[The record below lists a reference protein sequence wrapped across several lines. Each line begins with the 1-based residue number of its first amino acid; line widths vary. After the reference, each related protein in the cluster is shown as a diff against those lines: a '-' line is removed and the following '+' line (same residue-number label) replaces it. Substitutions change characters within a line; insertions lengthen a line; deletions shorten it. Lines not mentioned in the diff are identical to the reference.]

1 MQSNSNIKDI
11 SIKSNKTFLL
21 EYFTHFFYIFSNK
34 GIEAFKKKNLS
45 NFNANNINS
54 INIEYLYKNKVSS
67 NGSNINNNFNLNN
80 NNDIYPNLFGK
91 VKSDYS
97 LNLIDDNK
105 KILNDNKLFD
115 FNDNYNFSGD
125 ISYHPKLSIFG
136 NTSLNNIPSPEPLF
150 NLKNF
155 TSKSFSNS
163 LNKIPSLG
171 NLNNINNISN
181 LNLNPHN
188 KIGFFDVYMNNSINN
203 FNTMNN
209 MSLNNLKNSS
219 PNLFNNSNTNL
230 LQLNPENIV
239 KSTLLSPPPKYPFS
253 LGQPTIMP
261 NVNEKNTNYSFV
273 NSIGDNNNI
282 KSDSEKNSTTLNMF
296 NKKRKR
302 DIKNNKLVFI
312 AENNKKEKI
321 EKKEKEEKEKS
332 SNVSYAN
339 NTENT
344 ETPNHTQTNNI
355 DSNDINSDKSKKPRG
370 SKFRGVSRNGNQWQ
384 VLIMVNK
391 KKRYVG
397 SYSKEEEAAKAYDK
411 VALQNHG
418 SKAKTNFDYTKKE
431 VEEILAAPQLL
442 KLY

>member
-1 MQSNSNIKDI
+1 M
-11 SIKSNKTFLL
+11 
-21 EYFTHFFYIFSNK
+21 
-34 GIEAFKKKNLS
+34 
-45 NFNANNINS
+45 
-54 INIEYLYKNKVSS
+54 
-67 NGSNINNNFNLNN
+67 NNNFNFNN
-80 NNDIYPNLFGK
+80 NNDIYQNLFGK
-91 VKSDYS
+91 EKSDYS

-136 NTSLNNIPSPEPLF
+136 NTSLNNIPSPEPIF
-150 NLKNF
+150 NLKNL

-171 NLNNINNISN
+171 NLNNISN

-203 FNTMNN
+203 FNTMNK
-209 MSLNNLKNSS
+209 MSLNNLKNPS

-239 KSTLLSPPPKYPFS
+239 KSTLLSPPPKYPFP
-253 LGQPTIMP
+253 LGQPTIMS

-282 KSDSEKNSTTLNMF
+282 KTDSEKNSTTLNMF

-321 EKKEKEEKEKS
+321 EKKDKEDKEK
-332 SNVSYAN
+332 
-339 NTENT
+339 
-344 ETPNHTQTNNI
+344 
-355 DSNDINSDKSKKPRG
+355 
-370 SKFRGVSRNGNQWQ
+370 
-384 VLIMVNK
+384 K
-391 KKRYVG
+391 KK
-397 SYSKEEEAAKAYDK
+397 AK
-411 VALQNHG
+411 
-418 SKAKTNFDYTKKE
+418 KKN
-431 VEEILAAPQLL
+431 
-442 KLY
+442 

>member
-1 MQSNSNIKDI
+1 ME
-11 SIKSNKTFLL
+11 FW
-21 EYFTHFFYIFSNK
+21 THFFYIFSNK
-34 GIEAFKKKNLS
+34 GIEAFKKKNLN
-45 NFNANNINS
+45 NFNTNNINS
-54 INIEYLYKNKVSS
+54 INIEYLYKNKIS
-67 NGSNINNNFNLNN
+67 NGSNINNNFNFSNNNNN
-80 NNDIYPNLFGK
+80 NNDIYQNLFGK

-125 ISYHPKLSIFG
+125 INYHPKLSIFG
-136 NTSLNNIPSPEPLF
+136 NTSLNNLQSPEPIF
-150 NLKNF
+150 NLKNLA
-155 TSKSFSNS
+155 SKSFSNS

-171 NLNNINNISN
+171 NLNSINNINNISN

-203 FNTMNN
+203 FNTMNS

-239 KSTLLSPPPKYPFS
+239 KSTLLSSPPKYPFA

-261 NVNEKNTNYSFV
+261 NVNEKNTNYPFV

-332 SNVSYAN
+332 ATNVSYVN

-384 VLIMVNK
+384 VIIMVNK

>member
-1 MQSNSNIKDI
+1 ME
-11 SIKSNKTFLL
+11 FW
-21 EYFTHFFYIFSNK
+21 THFFYIFSNK
-34 GIEAFKKKNLS
+34 GIEAFKKKNLN
-45 NFNANNINS
+45 NFNTNNINS
-54 INIEYLYKNKVSS
+54 INIEYLYKNKIS
-67 NGSNINNNFNLNN
+67 NGSNVNNNFNFSNNNN
-80 NNDIYPNLFGK
+80 NNDIYQNLFGK

-125 ISYHPKLSIFG
+125 INYHPKLSIFG
-136 NTSLNNIPSPEPLF
+136 NTSLNNLQSPEPIF
-150 NLKNF
+150 NLKNLA
-155 TSKSFSNS
+155 SKSFSNS

-171 NLNNINNISN
+171 NLNSINNINNISN

-188 KIGFFDVYMNNSINN
+188 KIGFLDVYMNNSINN
-203 FNTMNN
+203 FNTINS

-239 KSTLLSPPPKYPFS
+239 KGTLISPPPKYPFS
-253 LGQPTIMP
+253 LGQPSIIP
-261 NVNEKNTNYSFV
+261 NANINEKNNQNYSFV
-273 NSIGDNNNI
+273 DTMGDKNSIQNE
-282 KSDSEKNSTTLNMF
+282 SEKNSTTLNMF

-312 AENNKKEKI
+312 SENNKKEKKD
-321 EKKEKEEKEKS
+321 EKEKEKS
-332 SNVSYAN
+332 SNVSYVN

-344 ETPNHTQTNNI
+344 ETPNQTQTNNM
-355 DSNDINSDKSKKPRG
+355 DSNDVNSDAKKRRG

>member
-1 MQSNSNIKDI
+1 ME
-11 SIKSNKTFLL
+11 FW
-21 EYFTHFFYIFSNK
+21 THFFYLFSNK
-34 GIEAFKKKNLS
+34 EIEAFKKKNT
-45 NFNANNINS
+45 NNYGTNNINS
-54 INIEYLYKNKVSS
+54 ISTEYLYKNKIS
-67 NGSNINNNFNLNN
+67 NGNNINNSNINNYNYNYNFGT
-80 NNDIYPNLFGK
+80 NNDLYQNFFGK

-97 LNLIDDNK
+97 LNFIDDNK
-105 KILNDNKLFD
+105 KILNDNNKFFD
-115 FNDNYNFSGD
+115 LNDNYNFSGE
-125 ISYHPKLSIFG
+125 INYHPKLSIFG
-136 NTSLNNIPSPEPLF
+136 NTSLNNLPSPEPIF
-150 NLKNF
+150 NLKNLA
-155 TSKSFSNS
+155 SKSFSN

-203 FNTMNN
+203 FNTMNS
-209 MSLNNLKNSS
+209 MSLNNIKNSS
-219 PNLFNNSNTNL
+219 ANLFNNSNTNL

-239 KSTLLSPPPKYPFS
+239 KGTLLSPPPKYPFS
-253 LGQPTIMP
+253 LGQPSIIP
-261 NVNEKNTNYSFV
+261 NANINEKNNQNYSFV
-273 NSIGDNNNI
+273 DTMGDKNSIQNE
-282 KSDSEKNSTTLNMF
+282 SEKNSTTLNMF

-312 AENNKKEKI
+312 SENNKKEKKD
-321 EKKEKEEKEKS
+321 EKKKEKS
-332 SNVSYAN
+332 SNVSYVN

-344 ETPNHTQTNNI
+344 ETPNQTQTNNM
-355 DSNDINSDKSKKPRG
+355 DSNDVNSDAKKRRG